1 MVKQKNKPFT
11 PWHRLLGKL
20 FELLLTPLGVTV
32 SVEFKLMSD
41 PPRGDILL
49 LRRQQ
54 PRWTIEQLAYLP
66 DGIRHSQASDILVEF
81 KYSESLTAQ
90 TIAKVLS
97 YDTLYR
103 DTQEVP
109 SHQVESFIL
118 CSKTPRSALL
128 KDYGYRPT
136 PWPGVYQSDNILL
149 KNVKLLLLNDLSN
162 EPHNAFV
169 KCFASRS
176 EVVQMAFKVLD
187 LGHWTNKL
195 WGFLLG
201 LKDFLAK
208 KGVIMTKIKEITPE
222 YIMEIGEK
230 MFEGMLASMP
240 AEEVLA
246 RYKPADKMFEAILA
260 RMPAKEVLSHY
271 KPEEVLSQYKPEE
284 VLSRYK
290 PEEVLSRYKPEEV
303 LSRYKPEEVLSRY
316 KPEEVLSRYKPEEV
330 LSRYKPEL
338 ERRAEQTKRQA
349 IVQQIERVLRLR
361 FRPNEDILT
370 QVSER
375 LQKLDLARLEQLS
388 ETAIL
393 ANQFAD
399 FELELGNSKI

>member
-1 MVKQKNKPFT
+1 MVKQKTKPFT

-136 PWPGVYQSDNILL
+136 EWPGVYQSDNILL

-176 EVVQMAFKVLD
+176 EVVQTAFKILD

-201 LKDFLAK
+201 LKDFLTE
-208 KGVIMTKIKEITPE
+208 KGAVMTKRKEITPE
-222 YIMEIGEK
+222 YIMEIGDK

-246 RYKPADKMFEAILA
+246 RYKPADKMFEAMLA
-260 RMPAKEVLSHY
+260 RMPTKEVLSHY
-271 KPEEVLSQYKPEE
+271 KPEEVLSQYKPE
-284 VLSRYK
+284 
-290 PEEVLSRYKPEEV
+290 
-303 LSRYKPEEVLSRY
+303 
-316 KPEEVLSRYKPEEV
+316 
-330 LSRYKPEL
+330 L
-338 ERRAEQTKRQA
+338 ERRAEQTKYQTKYQT
-349 IVQQIERVLRLR
+349 IVQQIERALRLR
-361 FRPNEDILT
+361 FRPNEATLT
-370 QVSER
+370 QVSAH
-375 LQKLDLARLEQLS
+375 LQKLDLAKLEQLS

-399 FELELGNSKI
+399 FELALQETLAHI